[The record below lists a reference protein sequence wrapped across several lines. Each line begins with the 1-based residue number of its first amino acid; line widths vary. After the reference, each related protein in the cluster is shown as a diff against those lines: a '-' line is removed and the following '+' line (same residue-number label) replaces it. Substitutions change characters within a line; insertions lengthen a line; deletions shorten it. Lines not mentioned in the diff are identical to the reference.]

1 MAGWQDAPLVTPG
14 GAGKGAW
21 ESAPVI
27 SASAPPAGKP
37 PEQPP
42 QNMAAFVGGN
52 LSKGVADVAGLPV
65 DLASSAIEG
74 VKGVANKVGANLK
87 ETQAPV
93 GGSEWIKQKLSQIG
107 SISQSAQPRPSGQ
120 RIVAAGLEAAPS
132 AVLPGGGAKVLPR
145 IGAAV
150 GGGGG
155 GEVGRQIGGTPGQI
169 AGSLVGGGLGG
180 MAGAEKGIPKPPS
193 EAARASQ

>member
-1 MAGWQDAPLVTPG
+1 MDVQLPDGTTV
-14 GAGKGAW
+14 KGVPDGTSKADLFAKLKANGHPVDDSW
-21 ESAPVI
+21 LGTSAP
-27 SASAPPAGKP
+27 KT

-42 QNMAAFVGGN
+42 QNMTAFVGGN

-74 VKGVANKVGANLK
+74 VKGVANKFGANLK

-107 SISQSAQPRPSGQ
+107 SIGPSAEPRTNTQ

-132 AVLPGGGAKVLPR
+132 AVLPGGGAKALPR
-145 IGAAV
+145 
-150 GGGGG
+150 
-155 GEVGRQIGGTPGQI
+155 
-169 AGSLVGGGLGG
+169 
-180 MAGAEKGIPKPPS
+180 
-193 EAARASQ
+193 